1 MNFEKRP
8 STEREKIKKFHYKEE
23 AIWSIRKRI

>member
-8 STEREKIKKFHYKEE
+8 STRGPLQMGHC
-23 AIWSIRKRI
+23 